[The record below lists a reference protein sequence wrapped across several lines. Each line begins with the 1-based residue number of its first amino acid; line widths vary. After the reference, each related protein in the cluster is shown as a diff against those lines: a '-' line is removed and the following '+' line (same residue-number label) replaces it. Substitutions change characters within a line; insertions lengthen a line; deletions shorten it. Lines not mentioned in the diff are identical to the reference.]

1 MRLTDIKPNTV
12 YRIAASPNVSAA
24 AMVKEDGYAS
34 WLYVQTG
41 DEVVT
46 EELPFTG
53 RFRLST
59 RATTPAV
66 RFDPVPGLH
75 SVRSYD
81 GTNRDELRT
90 DEGEYLV
97 RRGLSIGVEVC
108 PVAEWPDVRQAL
120 EHQRLQRRLLLD
132 SEHEERMSRL
142 HRLRR
147 LAVQGGFSAHQ
158 LTGPTDH
165 LLDIIEAGIKAME
178 ATRVTAE

>member
-59 RATTPAV
+59 RAMTPAV
-66 RFDPVPGLH
+66 RFDPVPGLR
-75 SVRSYD
+75 SVRSEAVD
-81 GTNRDELRT
+81 PGELGT

-158 LTGPTDH
+158 ITGPTGH
-165 LLDIIEAGIKAME
+165 LLDIIEAGVKAME